1 MGESDMERPNVER
14 YPSFVS
20 LRAVHNALL
29 KRRRQVGE
37 TTEVASQV
45 DAFIRRG
52 QATGALLDND
62 DDREYSQG
70 LLDYWSA
77 MLHRAGRHPPEA
89 TLADFDPLL
98 APEIPD
104 ELCPYLGLDAFDE
117 DDHELFFG
125 REQFTGEIVDLLRT
139 RRLLAVVGSSGS
151 GKSSLVRAGL
161 VPALREG
168 ALPGSHAWRYCAP
181 IVPGSDPTAS
191 LARLVQSLALSAGE
205 QGESDRFR
213 TERFR
218 QDARHLSRLIDE
230 LDLAPAVI
238 VVDQF
243 EELFTLCTGDANRQ
257 AFVDSLVYLA
267 QAPGS
272 AHTVIL
278 TMRTDFESQIVRLPA
293 LHPLLE
299 QSRVYVTAMS
309 APDLRQVI
317 EGPAERVGLRF
328 EEGVVEALL
337 RDVLGEPAALPL
349 LQFTLLKLW
358 ESRERNRITWEAY
371 ARLGGGR
378 QALARSADAFYEA
391 LIPEEQ
397 VTARRILL
405 HMVRPGEGL
414 EVTSNRI
421 PRESLYRTGEARD
434 RIDRVLDRLIREAR
448 LVRLTE
454 GDRPVDVQ
462 VEVAHEALVRNWPR
476 LVGWLEEERE
486 SLRRRQRLTAE
497 ARQWERLGR
506 DPKAL
511 LRGALLQEA
520 LRYEDLGD
528 LEAAFVQASQE
539 AEEQERQRELTQAR
553 ALAEE
558 QERRAQVEHQRAE
571 DRARTSRYLF
581 GSLLAVVVLLILA
594 VTAAS
599 LAIRQTARTN
609 QAAAEANQAATA
621 VSKKA
626 EELRLSEQELAKSVQ
641 ELRRSEQELAQ
652 SIQLL
657 QAQVTADALQV
668 VAVHETATT
677 EASLGQVAAEETL
690 TAVQGEVTEAMQ
702 AAQQVVSATLQAALT
717 AQAVSQATAAA
728 AQQTAEAALATPDIT
743 QTPTPSPT
751 PTPTPTSTAVPT
763 STPTPTRTPTPTPS
777 NRFVIEYLGCRSH
790 SSGLGWVKGQV
801 FDADGRP
808 ITDGAAKVTIWID
821 GRLYD
826 SVDNPKPTNSVGWYE
841 WVLGRNQL
849 VRFVKLEVDGRVV
862 PFDPKDF
869 EVPTLSG
876 CFQYVNFRQH

>member
-1 MGESDMERPNVER
+1 MSDSDIERPNVER
-14 YPSFVS
+14 YPSFVA

-29 KRRRQVGE
+29 KRRRQEGE

-77 MLHRAGRHPPEA
+77 MLHRAGCQPPEA

-117 DDHELFFG
+117 DDHALFFG
-125 REQFTGEIVDLLRT
+125 REQFTGEMVDLLRT

-161 VPALREG
+161 VPVLRGG
-168 ALPGSHAWRYCAP
+168 ALPGSQAWRYCAP

-213 TERFR
+213 AERFL

-230 LDLAPAVI
+230 LDPAPAVI

-243 EELFTLCTGDANRQ
+243 EEIFTLCTDDANRQ
-257 AFVDSLVYLA
+257 AFVDSLVTLA

-272 AHTVIL
+272 AHVVIL
-278 TMRTDFESQIVRLPA
+278 TMRTDFESQVVRLPA

-299 QSRVYVTAMS
+299 QSRAYVPAMS

-317 EGPAERVGLRF
+317 EGPAEGVGLRF

-358 ESRERNRITWEAY
+358 ESRERNRIMWEAY

-421 PRESLYRTGEARD
+421 LRESLYRTGEARD

-448 LVRLTE
+448 LVRLTA
-454 GDRPVDVQ
+454 GDRPADAQ

-511 LRGALLQEA
+511 LRGALLEEA
-520 LRYEDLGD
+520 LRYEDLSD

-599 LAIRQTARTN
+599 LAIRQTQELDRSVQGLKAQVKAGAWQVTAVHDTAIAESS
-609 QAAAEANQAATA
+609 QWKAAAEATLAEAVTAQAAL
-621 VSKKA
+621 V
-626 EELRLSEQELAKSVQ
+626 
-641 ELRRSEQELAQ
+641 
-652 SIQLL
+652 
-657 QAQVTADALQV
+657 
-668 VAVHETATT
+668 
-677 EASLGQVAAEETL
+677 
-690 TAVQGEVTEAMQ
+690 AVQGAEATTLKAALNAHATSEAM
-702 AAQQVVSATLQAALT
+702 SAAALRT
-717 AQAVSQATAAA
+717 VEAESEARSAA
-728 AQQTAEAALATPDIT
+728 AQQTIEAALATLDVTPEP
-743 QTPTPSPT
+743 TPTSTPTSTSTPPPT
-751 PTPTPTSTAVPT
+751 PTPTWTVAPT
-763 STPTPTRTPTPTPS
+763 STPTPTDTPIPTPS
-777 NRFVIEYLGCRSH
+777 NRFAIEYLGCRPH
-790 SSGLGWVKGQV
+790 SRVGGSVKGQV
-801 FDADGRP
+801 FDADE
-808 ITDGAAKVTIWID
+808 
-821 GRLYD
+821 RLIAND
-826 SVDNPKPTNSVGWYE
+826 RAVVIIEVDQRLVLSAPTNVDGWYE
-841 WVLGRNQL
+841 WNLSLNQL
-849 VRFVKLEVDGRVV
+849 IRFVKLEVDGRVV

-876 CFQYVNFRQH
+876 CFQYVNFRQQ